1 MLVLFSG
8 AMNDAEENIST
19 KQSSSSEETRISCK
33 DGNKGWTS
41 GVGTSPGKRPQK
53 INAAPL
59 LGFRL
64 PKQCR
69 LRKPEEFRLVYSQG
83 RRFDGE
89 FMIAFVLP
97 SNDEF
102 HKVGI
107 TASRKSIG
115 KAHDRNRA
123 KRLLRETFRLSK
135 NELYSLKGRYCWV
148 LNAKRSLL
156 QVKLEEPL
164 NDFRR
169 IIERL
174 KKEENSILSEKSH
187 VEVNTTKST
196 GNV

>member
-8 AMNDAEENIST
+8 AMNHAEENIST
-19 KQSSSSEETRISCK
+19 EQSSSSEETWISRK
-33 DGNKGWTS
+33 DGDKGRTS
-41 GVGTSPGKRPQK
+41 GVGTSPSEGSQK
-53 INAAPL
+53 TNTAPL

-69 LRKPEEFRLVYSQG
+69 LRKPKEFRLVYSQG

-107 TASRKSIG
+107 TASRKAIG

-123 KRLLRETFRLSK
+123 KRLLREAFRLSK
-135 NELYSLKGRYCWV
+135 DELYSLKGRYYWV

-156 QVKLEEPL
+156 QVKLEKPL

-174 KKEENSILSEKSH
+174 KKEENSILSEKGR
-187 VEVNTTKST
+187 VEVNNTK
-196 GNV
+196 GAERV